1 MSTYVVTGGAGF
13 IGSHLVEALLA
24 AGHRVRV
31 VDNFS
36 TGKRSNVA
44 AGAEL
49 VEADLT
55 NLDAIRPAFRGVDG
69 VFHVAA
75 LPRVPFSI
83 DHPIESNAANV
94 TGTLHALEAAREAG
108 VRRVVYSASSS
119 AYGDQPTLPLREEM
133 KTAPKNP
140 YGLQK
145 YVGEEYC
152 RVYASCYPIE
162 TVSLRYFNVYGPR
175 MADEGAY
182 VTIMSIFIRQRT
194 ARQPFTIVGDGTQT
208 RDFTHVRD
216 VVRANMLAMTSPNAG
231 HGEALNIGAGQNRS
245 VNEVA
250 VAIGG
255 PGYPKTHLPPRREA
269 QHSLADHRRAREL
282 LGWVPREQFEDGV
295 REILAA
301 HGLTM
306 PESSVRAVA

>member
-1 MSTYVVTGGAGF
+1 MHYLVTGGAGF
-13 IGSHLVEALLA
+13 IGSNLVEALLR
-24 AGHRVRV
+24 AGHRVRIL
-31 VDNFS
+31 DNFS

-44 AGAEL
+44 ADAEL

-55 NLDAIRPAFRGVDG
+55 DLEKIRPAFRGMDG
-69 VFHVAA
+69 VFHLAA

-83 DHPIESNAANV
+83 EHPIESNAANV
-94 TGTLHALEAAREAG
+94 TGTLHVLEAAREAG
-108 VRRVVYSASSS
+108 VKRVVYSASSS
-119 AYGDQPTLPLREEM
+119 AYGDQPTLPLHEEM

-145 YVGEEYC
+145 YVGEEYA
-152 RVYASCYPIE
+152 RVYAECYPLE

-182 VTIMSIFIRQRT
+182 VTIISIFVRQRK
-194 ARQPFTIVGDGTQT
+194 AKQPFTIVGDGTQT

-216 VVRANMLAMTSPNAG
+216 VVAANMLAMVSPRVG
-231 HGEALNIGAGQNRS
+231 HGEALNIGAGSSRS

-250 VAIGG
+250 AAIGG
-255 PGYPKTHLPPRREA
+255 SAYPKTYLPPRMEA
-269 QHSLADHRRAREL
+269 QHSLADNRRAREL

-295 REILAA
+295 REILA
-301 HGLTM
+301 LQELSI
-306 PESSVRAVA
+306 PEETIRVAA